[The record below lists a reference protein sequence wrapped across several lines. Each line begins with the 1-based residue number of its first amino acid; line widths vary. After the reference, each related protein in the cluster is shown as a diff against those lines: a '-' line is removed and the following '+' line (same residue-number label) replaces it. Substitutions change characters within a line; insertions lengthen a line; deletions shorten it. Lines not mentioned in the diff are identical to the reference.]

1 MIQSNPDKRLYT
13 PEIATITGIKPLGE
27 KEKVFDIRLDSGES
41 IGHQA
46 GQFVEITVLGMGE
59 APISISSSP
68 SRSNGSFELAIRD
81 VGNVTTAL
89 HRLEPG
95 AKVGIR
101 GPFGSIFPTDDVK
114 GQDLLFVAGGI
125 GIFPLRSFINQVL
138 DNRSDYG
145 RVIILSGAKSPT
157 ERMFASELDAWAARD
172 DVELL
177 ETVDHADDSWTGSEG
192 VVTTLFAKISIDPT
206 RTHCVIVGPP
216 VMYRFVILE
225 AQKKGLDDDHI
236 ILSLERR
243 MKCGVGKCGHCQ
255 INGMYVCQEGPVFQY
270 SQLLNA
276 QEAL

>member
-101 GPFGSIFPTDDVK
+101 GPFGSTFPTDDVK

-255 INGMYVCQEGPVFQY
+255 INGMYVCQDGPVFQY

>member
-13 PEIATITGIKPLGE
+13 PEIATITGIRPLGE
-27 KEKVFDIRLDSGES
+27 KGKVFDIRLDSGEAL
-41 IGHQA
+41 GHKP
-46 GQFVEITVLGMGE
+46 GQFVEVTVLGLGE

-101 GPFGSIFPTDDVK
+101 GPFGSNFATEDLA

-125 GIFPLRSFINQVL
+125 GIFPLRSLINEVL
-138 DNRSDYG
+138 DNRSDFG
-145 RVIILSGAKSPT
+145 RVIILSGAKNPT
-157 ERMFASELDAWAARD
+157 ERMFAEELDQWASRD

-177 ETVDHADDSWTGSEG
+177 ETVDHADESWKGHEG
-192 VVTTLFAKISIDPT
+192 VVTTLFPKISIDPT

-225 AQKKGLDDDHI
+225 AQKKGLSDDRI

-255 INGMYVCQEGPVFQY
+255 INGMYVCQDGPVFRH
-270 SQLLNA
+270 SELLYA